1 MTERQVLFN
10 LTELIFVCDSI
21 VLNID
26 LSFFPLSP
34 NGSYA
39 TTSFFVSTTVFLN
52 HGKFSVNVPLKDVI
66 KLNKLTEML
75 IFEHLW
81 FLSKYIEVFNK
92 IFILKLV
99 FCDIRDNVGDDS
111 LNFFNDFIQMLMFF
125 VLVNSFEKL

>member
-10 LTELIFVCDSI
+10 LAELIFVCDSI
-21 VLNID
+21 VLYIH

-34 NGSYA
+34 YGSYA
-39 TTSFFVSTTVFLN
+39 TTSFFVSATVFFN

-66 KLNKLTEML
+66 KLDKLTEML

-81 FLSKYIEVFNK
+81 FLSKNIEVFNK

-99 FCDIRDNVGDDS
+99 FDDVRDNVCDDS
-111 LNFFNDFIQMLMFF
+111 LDFFNEFI
-125 VLVNSFEKL
+125 